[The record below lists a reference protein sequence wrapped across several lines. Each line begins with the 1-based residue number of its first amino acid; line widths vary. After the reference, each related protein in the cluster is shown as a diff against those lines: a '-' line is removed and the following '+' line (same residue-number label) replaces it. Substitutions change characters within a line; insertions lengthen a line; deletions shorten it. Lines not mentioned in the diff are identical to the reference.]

1 MMNHIIQ
8 AISQGHVGT
17 NLEQRE
23 SYLYGFVGDK
33 HNLTRKQILQEFTD
47 VRLFD
52 MNRFLNQTYHPF
64 TIKEQILRKSLY
76 WPIHTV
82 HMTRI
87 AGRTAGVQKAG
98 DSID

>member
-1 MMNHIIQ
+1 MAHIVENFE
-8 AISQGHVGT
+8 H
-17 NLEQRE
+17 RD

-64 TIKEQILRKSLY
+64 TIKGGIFGKS
-76 WPIHTV
+76 PSV
-82 HMTRI
+82 HN
-87 AGRTAGVQKAG
+87 GLS
-98 DSID
+98 DSGPLDKYSQSRHVISLEKNV

>member
-1 MMNHIIQ
+1 MINHIIQ
-8 AISQGHVGT
+8 AISQGHTGK
-17 NLEQRE
+17 NWEQRE

-64 TIKEQILRKSLY
+64 TIKGGIFGNSPSVHNGRSDPSLGSLDHQTSILNQG
-76 WPIHTV
+76 
-82 HMTRI
+82 M
-87 AGRTAGVQKAG
+87 
-98 DSID
+98 

>member
-1 MMNHIIQ
+1 MAHIVENFE
-8 AISQGHVGT
+8 H
-17 NLEQRE
+17 RD

-64 TIKEQILRKSLY
+64 TIKGGIFGKS
-76 WPIHTV
+76 PSV
-82 HMTRI
+82 HN
-87 AGRTAGVQKAG
+87 GLSDYGPSDKYSQ
-98 DSID
+98 